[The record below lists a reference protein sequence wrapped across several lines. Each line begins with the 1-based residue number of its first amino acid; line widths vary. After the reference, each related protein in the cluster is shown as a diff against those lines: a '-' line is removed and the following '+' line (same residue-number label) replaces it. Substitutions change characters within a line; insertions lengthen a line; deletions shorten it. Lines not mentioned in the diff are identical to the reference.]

1 MAIVFVSFC
10 NSSSTKDLAWQKIP
24 SLFLSFSVYY
34 FSSKFHV
41 CDTLTVIC
49 IVHKFKYKDCE
60 NYVDRIIF

>member
-10 NSSSTKDLAWQKIP
+10 NSFSTKDLAWQKMP

-34 FSSKFHV
+34 FSSKFHA
-41 CDTLTVIC
+41 CDTVIC
-49 IVHKFKYKDCE
+49 IVYKFKYKDCE